1 MDLRQSTSNHVLR
14 LLEYDSAIS
23 HNVSLLHYHI
33 GRLRW
38 NTEGWEEEA
47 NTSLL
52 ALTPVY
58 LQLSSPYEGSTLG
71 NQFQIAVRTGKGMME
86 LAFWSRNGESKFD
99 WKDLLSVGNLILIDS
114 WIPPIP

>member
-1 MDLRQSTSNHVLR
+1 MDLRQSSSNHVLR
-14 LLEYDSAIS
+14 LLEYDFAIS

-58 LQLSSPYEGSTLG
+58 LQLSLPYEGSTLG
-71 NQFQIAVRTGKGMME
+71 NRFQIAVRTGKGMME
-86 LAFWSRNGESKFD
+86 LAFWSRNGESKID
-99 WKDLLSVGNLILIDS
+99 WERLLRESHLDR
-114 WIPPIP
+114 